1 MNKSLNFRSNMI
13 NYKDMHYKDMHFMHF
28 LDKPIDAFKCSLC
41 CEFQC

>member
-13 NYKDMHYKDMHFMHF
+13 NYKDMHYKDMHF
-28 LDKPIDAFKCSLC
+28 LDKPIDAFKSSLC